1 MVVLDLVVIAAAV
14 VAVAHEVGEDVDGDR
29 KNDGAVFLCRNVVQG
44 LQVSE
49 LQKVNARVSWQ
60 ALHRAPPI

>member
-49 LQKVNARVSWQ
+49 LQKVNARVS
-60 ALHRAPPI
+60 